1 MVFDSNP
8 KEEIDD
14 FWAEASRTVAEG
26 DYEGYANTF
35 HPNAIFVNGI
45 SKSSY
50 PISQALAGWKQG
62 FDNTKAGKM
71 TASVEF
77 RFSERLH
84 GKTTAHETGIFNY
97 SWQNEG
103 EQKQNVLI
111 HFQGLLTKVSGEWK
125 LMMEYQVSEA
135 TTEEWKNLK

>member
-1 MVFDSNP
+1 MVSDSNP
-8 KEEIDD
+8 KEEIDA
-14 FWAEASRTVAEG
+14 FWAKASRTVEEG

-35 HPNAIFVNGI
+35 HPDAILVNGM
-45 SKSSY
+45 SESSY

-62 FDNTKAGKM
+62 FDDAKTGKM

-84 GKTTAHETGIFNY
+84 SETTAHETGIFNY

-103 EQKQNVLI
+103 EEKQNVLI
-111 HFQGLLTKVSGEWK
+111 HFQALLTKVSGEWK

-135 TTEEWKNLK
+135 TKEEWENLE